1 MARITFPLVVVVV
14 SSGVHGI
21 VIWPKD
27 PRYELVV
34 NGVKIYTECLY
45 QLYNELSLFFRDKPK
60 GRKEKFLLVG
70 NITNDCGMDRSR
82 LCPTFPEAN
91 EYAECLR
98 QKGDEVQFYGFVNH
112 KYVSFVECVR
122 DTVEDER
129 RKLYDH
135 MTQPGVNLWSAYR
148 EAADRGL
155 LKSGQGYF

>member
-1 MARITFPLVVVVV
+1 MKLYVLSAALFLTAATEASILSLGPFWSR
-14 SSGVHGI
+14 G
-21 VIWPKD
+21 
-27 PRYELVV
+27 PRYEVVV

-82 LCPTFPEAN
+82 LCPTFPE
-91 EYAECLR
+91 
-98 QKGDEVQFYGFVNH
+98 
-112 KYVSFVECVR
+112 ECVR

>member
-1 MARITFPLVVVVV
+1 MKLYVLSAALFLTAATEASILSLGPFWSR
-14 SSGVHGI
+14 G
-21 VIWPKD
+21 
-27 PRYELVV
+27 PRYEVVV

-98 QKGDEVQFYGFVNH
+98 QKGDEV
-112 KYVSFVECVR
+112 ECVR